1 MLNKVRVLHMITKL
15 SLQSWLTKRPFWLLW
30 LMNRNNL
37 WTNSILDALCT
48 FLNSQEQKWGELLGG
63 RACRCW
69 GQKIKS
75 GSTSYGNFFLQEVIA
90 HTKQSTAFAI
100 LFVRWIRMIGMAK
113 DITIIFGYGQVTVSD
128 PVANSHLC
136 MLLGRINSWPY
147 KKS

>member
-1 MLNKVRVLHMITKL
+1 M
-15 SLQSWLTKRPFWLLW
+15 TKRNTINSFCTWMPSAFFFVYYNHYHLDQNIQCNAISFPTYEPLSTMR
-30 LMNRNNL
+30 LMNKINIF

-100 LFVRWIRMIGMAK
+100 LLIRLLRIIGMAK
-113 DITIIFGYGQVTVSD
+113 DITIIFGYGQ
-128 PVANSHLC
+128 
-136 MLLGRINSWPY
+136 I
-147 KKS
+147 KE

>member
-1 MLNKVRVLHMITKL
+1 MR
-15 SLQSWLTKRPFWLLW
+15 

-100 LFVRWIRMIGMAK
+100 LLIRLLRMMGMAK
-113 DITIIFGYGQVTVSD
+113 DITIIFEYG
-128 PVANSHLC
+128 
-136 MLLGRINSWPY
+136 
-147 KKS
+147 